1 MKLKNINQVLKNQ
14 IMIKIFL
21 NRKKIML
28 LNLKKNMKIK
38 YIKIIIMN
46 QKMRKKKDL

>member
-1 MKLKNINQVLKNQ
+1 MKNINQVLKNQ
-14 IMIKIFL
+14 IRIKIFL

-38 YIKIIIMN
+38 YVKIIIIMN

>member
-1 MKLKNINQVLKNQ
+1 MKNINKVLKNQ
-14 IMIKIFL
+14 IRIKIFL

-28 LNLKKNMKIK
+28 LNLKKNIKIK
-38 YIKIIIMN
+38 YVKIIIIIN

>member
-1 MKLKNINQVLKNQ
+1 MKNINQVLKNL

-21 NRKKIML
+21 NRKKIMQ
-28 LNLKKNMKIK
+28 LNLKKNTEIK
-38 YIKIIIMN
+38 YIKIIII

>member
-1 MKLKNINQVLKNQ
+1 MKNINKVLKNQ
-14 IMIKIFL
+14 IRIKIFL

-46 QKMRKKKDL
+46 QKMRKRKDL